1 MKNKTKDYLVLL
13 LLCLMGIV
21 FAVPAKSVQ
30 ASSAVQAEALEGRW
44 IFGNND
50 RVYFE
55 KTDGTLHK
63 GWLKRNG
70 YLYYLHEISGVRVS
84 GWRTIQGKRYFF
96 QRNNGKLVTG
106 WFRVDGKNY
115 YASSSGALRM
125 GWLTDGGSRY
135 FLNSDKKGAMQTGW
149 AKIRGKKYYFY
160 SDGKLAVRTWIDEK
174 HYVNKKGV
182 LDSDAVMKRKDTFRW
197 PLDPQWRTITS
208 TFGYRGEMSVGTS
221 EHDGLDIAA
230 NMNTPIYA
238 GRSGVIQTRRYSES
252 AGNYIE
258 INHGNGLVSQYMHM
272 IKFAAGIKRGIRV
285 KRGQLIGYVG
295 STGWSTGPHLHFG
308 VKVNGVCCDP
318 LKFVRKP

>member
-1 MKNKTKDYLVLL
+1 MRNHWILL
-13 LLCLMGIV
+13 LFCLMMGIV
-21 FAVPAKSVQ
+21 SGVPADTVH
-30 ASSAVQAEALEGRW
+30 ASAVKAEALEGKW

-50 RVYFE
+50 RIYFE

-70 YLYYLHEISGVRVS
+70 YIYYLHETSGVRVT

-106 WFRVDGKNY
+106 WFRVDGKKY
-115 YASSSGALRM
+115 YALSNGALRM

-135 FLNSDKKGAMQTGW
+135 FLNSRKKGAMQTGW
-149 AKIRGKKYYFY
+149 AKIQGKKYYFY
-160 SDGKLAVRTWIDEK
+160 SNGKLAVKTWIDEK

-182 LDSDAVMKRKDTFRW
+182 LDSDAVMKKKDTFRW
-197 PLDPQWRTITS
+197 PLDAKWKRITS
-208 TFGYRGEMSVGTS
+208 TFGYRGEMPIGTS
-221 EHDGLDIAA
+221 DHDGLDIAA
-230 NMNTPIYA
+230 DMNTPVYA
-238 GRSGVIQTRRYSES
+238 GRSGVIQTRKYSES

-258 INHGNGLVSQYMHM
+258 LNHENGLVSQYMHM
-272 IKFAAGIKRGIRV
+272 VKFAAGIKPGLRV

-308 VKVNGVCCDP
+308 VKVNGVCSDP
-318 LKFVRKP
+318 LKFVRRP

>member
-1 MKNKTKDYLVLL
+1 MKNKTRKHLL
-13 LLCLMGIV
+13 LLLFCLMSV
-21 FAVPAKSVQ
+21 AFAVTGNTVYASAAKVEAPARK
-30 ASSAVQAEALEGRW
+30 W
-44 IFGNND
+44 IFGNYD
-50 RVYFE
+50 RVYFQ

-63 GWLKRNG
+63 GWLRRNG
-70 YLYYLHEISGVRVS
+70 YVYYMHETSGVRVS

-106 WFRVDGKNY
+106 WFHVDGKKY
-115 YASSSGALRM
+115 YASSNGSLRT
-125 GWLTDGGSRY
+125 GWLTDGNSRY
-135 FLNSDKKGAMQTGW
+135 YLNASKKGAMQTGW
-149 AKIRGKKYYFY
+149 AKIKEKKYYFY
-160 SDGKLAVRTWIDEK
+160 PNGKLAVKTWIDEK

-182 LDSDAVMKRKDTFRW
+182 LDLDMVRKRKDTFRW
-197 PLDPQWRTITS
+197 PLDSQWRTITS

-221 EHDGLDIAA
+221 DHDGLDIAA

-238 GRSGVIQTRRYSES
+238 GRSGVIQTRKYSES

-258 INHGNGLVSQYMHM
+258 IDHENGLVSQYMHM
-272 IKFAAGIKRGIRV
+272 TKFAAGIKRGIRV

-308 VKVNGVCCDP
+308 VKVNGVCSDP